1 LRRLFRQLSNDK
13 ETNVKQMKFRLIFSA
28 IAIIVALGAYALKG
42 GFANNSEPQQDAA
55 PQATQ
60 QPQQQTPAPSQD
72 NGMSGF
78 SINNKN

>member
-1 LRRLFRQLSNDK
+1 
-13 ETNVKQMKFRLIFSA
+13 MKFRLIFSA
-28 IAIIVALGAYALKG
+28 VAIIVALGAYALKG
-42 GFANNSEPQQDAA
+42 GFSSNSEQPQQDAA

-60 QPQQQTPAPSQD
+60 QQQATPAPSQD